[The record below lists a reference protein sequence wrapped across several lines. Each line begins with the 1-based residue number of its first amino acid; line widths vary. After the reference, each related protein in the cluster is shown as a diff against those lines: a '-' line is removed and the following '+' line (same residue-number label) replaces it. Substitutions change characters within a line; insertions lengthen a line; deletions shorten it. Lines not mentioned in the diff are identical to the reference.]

1 MRVFSGEYFVVH
13 WENANK
19 QPAFTAKENYRT
31 VERTLGFTDAKTH
44 RTRRFFSYAKHG

>member
-31 VERTLGFTDAKTH
+31 EHVGFFRTQNMGKRL
-44 RTRRFFSYAKHG
+44 